1 MLALYHDFYTWKI
14 MNYLLPGLRYC
25 CVEAKGLAV
34 DILKCNILIESL
46 KATHLEIT
54 VLELDLEFMILYDQL
69 SSNFQIQVTT
79 YEFNVL
85 ICQTSPETNF
95 TCLSHLSASTTEA

>member
-1 MLALYHDFYTWKI
+1 MK
-14 MNYLLPGLRYC
+14 YLLPGSRYC
-25 CVEAKGLAV
+25 CLEAKGLVV

-69 SSNFQIQVTT
+69 SSDFHIQVPT
-79 YEFNVL
+79 YEFNV
-85 ICQTSPETNF
+85 QR
-95 TCLSHLSASTTEA
+95 ST

>member
-1 MLALYHDFYTWKI
+1 

-54 VLELDLEFMILYDQL
+54 VLELDLEFMIL
-69 SSNFQIQVTT
+69 IV
-79 YEFNVL
+79 
-85 ICQTSPETNF
+85 
-95 TCLSHLSASTTEA
+95 